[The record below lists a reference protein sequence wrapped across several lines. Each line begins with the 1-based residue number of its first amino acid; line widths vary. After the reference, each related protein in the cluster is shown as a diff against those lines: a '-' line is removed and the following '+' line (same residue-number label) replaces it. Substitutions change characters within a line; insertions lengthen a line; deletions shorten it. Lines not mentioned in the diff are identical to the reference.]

1 MDREELKYWL
11 ALKSIEGIGPEFI
24 QALLLRFSPLSAVFK
39 ASRAAVESIPG
50 IKKKTAAAILSFKEW
65 DKISR
70 QLDALEKAG
79 IQVITFCDDLY
90 PAGLRNIY
98 GSPPFLYVLG
108 SLQKEDINL
117 AIVGSR
123 QASTYG
129 RYTTERFSRELAQ
142 KGVTIVSG
150 MARGIDTCSHRGA
163 LSAGGRTI
171 AVLGSGPDVVYPPEN
186 KKLFS
191 AICQNGAVISEY
203 PPGTEPLPY
212 HFPARNRIIS
222 GMSYGVLVV
231 EAGEKSGSL
240 ITARLALEQGREVFA
255 IPGSID
261 SPASRGTN
269 SLIKQGAKLIEN
281 VDDIIEDIV
290 PQLEPKASGQIK
302 AASFP
307 PSAFAAKQ
315 LNASFDGPNAAQKD
329 IAEIIA
335 QGKAHA
341 DDIISAV
348 GLPAQEVLSKLM
360 TLELQGIIAR
370 QPGNYYSLKK

>member
-24 QALLLRFSPLSAVFK
+24 QALLLRFSPLSAVFE

-90 PAGLRNIY
+90 PARLRNIC